1 MQNNILNRGNRL
13 FPVLLLILTFM
24 IAIPGQAQQNQVT
37 KIKYQSVINGKI
49 SEGPGVTVLFS
60 DNVAYLSDSKNKIR
74 DFIDY
79 NRNQTVTILSDE
91 NGSFK
96 TLTPFGQLAQPV
108 AGEKT
113 DTILDYTCKYA
124 VVTSFSN
131 KIELWYTDKAGVKAS
146 PYLGYLPGENSLVLR
161 VTINGNRTLEA
172 VSVEKT
178 ESEQAPAYPFDKA
191 TEVTAAEMEELKIK
205 SRYTR
210 VQDFEN

>member
-113 DTILDYTCKYA
+113 ETILVYT
-124 VVTSFSN
+124 
-131 KIELWYTDKAGVKAS
+131 
-146 PYLGYLPGENSLVLR
+146 
-161 VTINGNRTLEA
+161 
-172 VSVEKT
+172 
-178 ESEQAPAYPFDKA
+178 
-191 TEVTAAEMEELKIK
+191 
-205 SRYTR
+205 
-210 VQDFEN
+210 